1 MASVSRCA
9 TLASQLEE
17 AAAAAASASRA
28 ADSERRMA
36 DAERAAAD
44 QERRTAAGL
53 RRELAAAVSNG
64 AHSHDDD
71 DAVIGRLTRQ
81 LRDQAS
87 QLHAAQIEVASMRRA
102 AEDAPRAALAA
113 SEAALCVAERA
124 RDAAV
129 AAAREAASAQLG
141 PQKLPFRPTDGVTLP
156 RMVGE
161 RDSHALDTH
170 YGSDTLPMEEPALP
184 AMTPGASAAQ
194 SERQVQIN
202 ALSGAS
208 NPAPVAGGLAVAY

>member
-1 MASVSRCA
+1 MGGIPS
-9 TLASQLEE
+9 
-17 AAAAAASASRA
+17 
-28 ADSERRMA
+28 
-36 DAERAAAD
+36 
-44 QERRTAAGL
+44 
-53 RRELAAAVSNG
+53 
-64 AHSHDDD
+64 
-71 DAVIGRLTRQ
+71 
-81 LRDQAS
+81 
-87 QLHAAQIEVASMRRA
+87 
-102 AEDAPRAALAA
+102 P
-113 SEAALCVAERA
+113 
-124 RDAAV
+124 
-129 AAAREAASAQLG
+129 AASAQLG